1 MGDWFLFGT
10 THTDTHRLRKP
21 VWFCLRNEPSA
32 FESENLRRLREKKK
46 HVKPPELARA
56 QQVSVSY
63 TFNSEIFP
71 FGHLFRAP
79 KGITRAPRNT
89 IKITE
94 LKSANRIKTR

>member
-1 MGDWFLFGT
+1 MILSEKRTLAASEG
-10 THTDTHRLRKP
+10 
-21 VWFCLRNEPSA
+21 
-32 FESENLRRLREKKK
+32 ENLRRLGAGKGEKKK
-46 HVKPPELARA
+46 EQAKPTELARA

-89 IKITE
+89 VKITE
-94 LKSANRIKTR
+94 LKSANRVKTR